1 MGQVS
6 QPAPF
11 LMLLSRTLGL
21 NALLCAILLP
31 INSQAQDKSAATS
44 SPDVSQSIQKGLNLA
59 KTGRCSEALPL
70 LRKSSGRVEDKSLK
84 RDAGLAGVRCGLF
97 ANQPEAVTDF
107 LRVLNRD
114 FPRDPEVLYISVH
127 AYSDLSTRY
136 AQELARFAPNS
147 YPAHELNAE
156 SLELQGK
163 WDDAAKEYQQIL
175 KQSPSLPGIHFRLG
189 RLLLSKPNPP
199 PDVAAQARAQFEQEL
214 KIDPSNAEAEYILGE
229 LARQDQ
235 QWDDAVK
242 HFAHASQIDAGFGD
256 AFLGLGASLIATKRF
271 AEAVPR

>member
-1 MGQVS
+1 M
-6 QPAPF
+6 
-11 LMLLSRTLGL
+11 
-21 NALLCAILLP
+21 
-31 INSQAQDKSAATS
+31 
-44 SPDVSQSIQKGLNLA
+44 
-59 KTGRCSEALPL
+59 
-70 LRKSSGRVEDKSLK
+70 
-84 RDAGLAGVRCGLF
+84 RCGLF

-175 KQSPSLPGIHFRLG
+175 KQSPSLPRIHFRLG

-214 KIDPSNAEAEYILGE
+214 KIDPSNAEKT
-229 LARQDQ
+229 RNT
-235 QWDDAVK
+235 
-242 HFAHASQIDAGFGD
+242 FS
-256 AFLGLGASLIATKRF
+256 ASLRGRISNGTT
-271 AEAVPR
+271 P